1 MANFEMTLPTDIMN
15 DIRKIEA
22 NADAIF
28 GKMTKA
34 AAEATASN
42 IRANAPT
49 QELKNSITVSKTYKT
64 PSDDGINNK
73 VMVTG
78 YQNGGG
84 YAFTRRG
91 RATNST
97 KYTTY
102 KGKPM
107 EFIAK
112 VLEYGTS
119 PRWTDK
125 GAYRGYVGKKP
136 FFRKGFKPEQITQIM
151 KRVQLEASGGLL
163 SDDE

>member
-1 MANFEMTLPTDIMN
+1 MAKFEMELPTDIMS
-15 DIRKIEA
+15 DIRKIET

-28 GKMTKA
+28 GKMVKA
-34 AAEATASN
+34 AADAVCGN

-49 QELKNSITVSKTYKT
+49 AELKSAINVSRVYKT
-64 PSDDGINNK
+64 PTDDGINCK

-78 YQNGGG
+78 YQKGGG

-91 RATNST
+91 RATNKT

-119 PRWTDK
+119 PRWTDN
-125 GAYRGYVGKKP
+125 GSYRGYVGKKP
-136 FFRKGFKPEQITQIM
+136 FFRKGFKAEQITAIM
-151 KRVQLEASGGLL
+151 KRVQLEESGGLL
-163 SDDE
+163 TDEQ